1 VLVSRRAN
9 AKAEAAPTTIAMKP
23 KVYQYAKCST
33 CRKALAFFARHGVEV
48 ESKDI
53 VGTPPS
59 KAELARA
66 LKLSGLPVKKL
77 FNTSGQSYRDGGF
90 GERLPTMTES
100 QALDVLA
107 KDGKLVKR
115 PLVLGSDYALVG
127 FDEAA
132 YRKRYG

>member
-1 VLVSRRAN
+1 VR
-9 AKAEAAPTTIAMKP
+9 P

-33 CRKALAFFARHGVEV
+33 CRKALAFLARQGVEI

-100 QALDVLA
+100 QALDALA

-115 PLVLGSDYALVG
+115 PLVLGSDYALIG

-132 YRKRYG
+132 YRKRYP

>member
-1 VLVSRRAN
+1 V
-9 AKAEAAPTTIAMKP
+9 KP
-23 KVYQYAKCST
+23 KVFQYPKCST
-33 CRKALAFFARHGVEV
+33 CRKALAFFERQRVEI

-53 VGTPPS
+53 VRTPPS

-100 QALDVLA
+100 QALDALA
-107 KDGKLVKR
+107 QDGKLIKR

-127 FDEAA
+127 YDEAS